1 MKTKRNRISY
11 LIAAIAVALLGLSSR
26 RYSRLLPELLGSYA
40 GDILWA
46 LMVFLGI
53 GMLFPRWSTMRVT
66 VTTLLFAYS
75 IELSQLYHAT
85 WLDQIRH
92 TRAGGLILGYG
103 FLWSDLLCYGIGVAV
118 GSILEKVVRGG
129 RVRPYENGSV
139 I

>member
-1 MKTKRNRISY
+1 
-11 LIAAIAVALLGLSSR
+11 
-26 RYSRLLPELLGSYA
+26 
-40 GDILWA
+40 
-46 LMVFLGI
+46 
-53 GMLFPRWSTMRVT
+53 MRVT
-66 VTTLLFAYS
+66 VIALLFAYS

-118 GSILEKVVRGG
+118 GSILEKVIRRG
-129 RVRPYENGSV
+129 RVRQYENGSV